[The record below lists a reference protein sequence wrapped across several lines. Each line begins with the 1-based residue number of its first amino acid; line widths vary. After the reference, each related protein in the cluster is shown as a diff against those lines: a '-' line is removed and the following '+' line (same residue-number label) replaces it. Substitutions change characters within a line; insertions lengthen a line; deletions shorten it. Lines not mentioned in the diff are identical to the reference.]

1 MNRLLIVACSG
12 RKFKKKTLTSAFEL
26 YDGVNYRVIKKTFR
40 EQRRPDNLT
49 IKILSAK
56 YGLIDE
62 TFPITNYDVRFNK
75 TTAKERNTET
85 INRLKS
91 LDPIPDE
98 IFVNLGKTYLLATS
112 GINDIFTDT
121 NITYAKGG
129 IGTKMKEMKNWLVS
143 LYWNMN
149 QRLNRFKHSFTKNM
163 RISIIWKL
171 SCK

>member
-1 MNRLLIVACSG
+1 MNSLLIVACSG
-12 RKFKKKTLTSAFEL
+12 RKLKKKTPTPALEL

-40 EQRRPDNLT
+40 ENVRPDNLT

-62 TFPITNYDVRFNK
+62 NEPIKNYNIRFNK

-98 IFVNLGKTYLLATS
+98 IFINLGKTYLLATS
-112 GINDIFTDT
+112 GINNIFSDT
-121 NITYAKGG
+121 KISYAKGG
-129 IGTKMKEMKNWLVS
+129 IGVKMREMKNWLIS
-143 LYWNMN
+143 LYGS
-149 QRLNRFKHSFTKNM
+149 KS
-163 RISIIWKL
+163 ISV
-171 SCK
+171 